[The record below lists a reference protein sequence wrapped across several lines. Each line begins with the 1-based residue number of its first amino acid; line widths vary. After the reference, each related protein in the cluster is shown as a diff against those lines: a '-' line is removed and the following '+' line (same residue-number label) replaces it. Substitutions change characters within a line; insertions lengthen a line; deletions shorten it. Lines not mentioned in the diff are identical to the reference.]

1 MCVSRLGR
9 TALSKGS
16 KLASSLQI
24 APQRLQTGVKRMDTG
39 MRETELYAPVKTWLE
54 ARGFEVKA
62 EIGECDVMA
71 CRPDE
76 DPVIVELKTGFSLT
90 LFHQGIDRLKVT
102 DAVYLAVPKGAGRA
116 WHRSWRDNLA
126 LCRRL
131 GLGLLT
137 VRLKDGLVEVHAD
150 PGPYAP
156 RKQSRRKGALLRTF
170 ARLEGDPNTGG
181 QRGARVTAY
190 RQDAERIRNYLAK
203 HGPSKGADV
212 AKETGVSQATR
223 MMRDN
228 HYGWFEPVERGVYQ
242 LQSTVLDGAL
252 S

>member
-1 MCVSRLGR
+1 M
-9 TALSKGS
+9 K
-16 KLASSLQI
+16 
-24 APQRLQTGVKRMDTG
+24 
-39 MRETELYAPVKTWLE
+39 ETELYAPVKAWLE
-54 ARGFEVKA
+54 ARGFDVKA

-71 CRPDE
+71 CRAGE

-90 LFHQGIDRLKVT
+90 LFHQGIDRLKIS
-102 DAVYLAVPKGAGRA
+102 DAVYLAVPKGSGRA
-116 WHRSWRDNLA
+116 WLRAWRDNLA
-126 LCRRL
+126 LARRL

-137 VRLKDGLVEVHAD
+137 VRMKDGFVEVHAD

-156 RKQSRRKGALLRTF
+156 RKQTRRRSSLLKSF

-190 RQDAERIRNYLAK
+190 RQDAEKLQAYLK
-203 HGPSKGADV
+203 EHGPCKGSEV
-212 AKETGVSQATR
+212 AKATGVSAATR

-242 LQSTVLDGAL
+242 LR
-252 S
+252 

>member
-1 MCVSRLGR
+1 M
-9 TALSKGS
+9 K
-16 KLASSLQI
+16 
-24 APQRLQTGVKRMDTG
+24 
-39 MRETELYAPVKTWLE
+39 ETELYAPVKAWLE

-62 EIGECDVMA
+62 EIGACDVVA
-71 CRPDE
+71 CRDGE
-76 DPVIVELKTGFSLT
+76 DPVIVELKTGFSLA
-90 LFHQGIDRLKVT
+90 LFHQGIDRLKIS
-102 DAVYLAVPKGAGRA
+102 DAVYLAVPKGSGRA
-116 WHRSWRDNLA
+116 WYRSWRDNLA
-126 LCRRL
+126 LTRRL

-156 RKQSRRKGALLRTF
+156 RKALKRKGALLATF

-190 RQDAERIRNYLAK
+190 RQDAEKLRAYLAE

-212 AKETGVSQATR
+212 ARATEVVQATR

-242 LQSTVLDGAL
+242 LREAPQKPS
-252 S
+252 